1 MKILSL
7 FVFSI
12 ITSAICKSVDED
24 VTVTTGSNYTLKGP
38 PSGMLSWYCYFGND
52 DKQTELCNFQNGKTK
67 NSKIDNYQCNGTD
80 LVLFNITKTYAG
92 SYSCPGQNT
101 EDMIFYKL
109 IVVDPTTPP
118 PPTTTTQTHTTDTQE
133 TTPEAAAEIALQVQ
147 DVSFV
152 ANTPTPGPQC
162 PGLLVSG
169 IVGVLSGLAVIII
182 CMFIFACCYR
192 RLRRQKSDPL
202 LNLYV

>member
-1 MKILSL
+1 MKILAL
-7 FVFSI
+7 FVLSI
-12 ITSAICKSVDED
+12 ITSALCISDNED
-24 VTVTTGSNYTLKGP
+24 VTVIVGSNYTLKGP
-38 PSGMLSWYCYFGND
+38 TKGMLSWYCYFGTD
-52 DKQTELCNFQNGKTK
+52 TEQTELCNAMKGQMTTSRIKHK
-67 NSKIDNYQCNGTD
+67 CNGTD
-80 LVLFNITKTYAG
+80 LILLNITKAYAG